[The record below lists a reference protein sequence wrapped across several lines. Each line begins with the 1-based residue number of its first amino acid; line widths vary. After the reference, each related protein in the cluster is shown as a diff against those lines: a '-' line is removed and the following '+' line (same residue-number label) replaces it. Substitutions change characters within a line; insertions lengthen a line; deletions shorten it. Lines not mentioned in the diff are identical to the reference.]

1 MKNILTDFEDRQI
14 TRLTSKKKIPKFR
27 TGDTLKVNVKV
38 VEGERSRIQVFEGIC
53 IARKNAGLNTSFTVR
68 KISSGEGVERIFP
81 LFSPIV
87 DSIEIIRQ
95 GDIRRSKLYYLR
107 KRSGKSARIAT
118 KDRGDEM
125 DEYLSSDED
134 LNNQENKTGIDK
146 KIVETKDDESN
157 NGTDKDKEKSEKNLV
172 HEKKDESNK

>member
-68 KISSGEGVERIFP
+68 KISSGEGVERIFR

-134 LNNQENKTGIDK
+134 LNNQENKTGTDK

>member
-134 LNNQENKTGIDK
+134 LNNQENKTGTDK

>member
-134 LNNQENKTGIDK
+134 LNNQENIT
-146 KIVETKDDESN
+146 
-157 NGTDKDKEKSEKNLV
+157 GTDKNLFSFLST
-172 HEKKDESNK
+172 KTSYCNID

>member
-87 DSIEIIRQ
+87 DSIEII
-95 GDIRRSKLYYLR
+95 
-107 KRSGKSARIAT
+107 A
-118 KDRGDEM
+118 
-125 DEYLSSDED
+125 
-134 LNNQENKTGIDK
+134 
-146 KIVETKDDESN
+146 ESN
-157 NGTDKDKEKSEKNLV
+157 FENAMTFLN
-172 HEKKDESNK
+172 